1 MELRPKSKPGTANL
15 HYCKSR
21 YQWSNLKYCG
31 WIDQGRKATD
41 RPSAVA
47 YLGRIVADLVWY
59 GNTRNWIGVE
69 MIGRRNRRV
78 DVGLA
83 HGLAEGKVV
92 CLLNVRCVAGV
103 WEVRPSCYFA
113 VP

>member
-1 MELRPKSKPGTANL
+1 MELRPVDL

-21 YQWSNLKYCG
+21 YQWSNLRYCG

-47 YLGRIVADLVWY
+47 YLGRVVADLVWY
-59 GNTRNWIGVE
+59 GNTRNWIGAE
-69 MIGRRNRRV
+69 MIGKRNRV

-83 HGLAEGKVV
+83 HGLAERRVV
-92 CLLNVRCVAGV
+92 YLLDAG
-103 WEVRPSCYFA
+103 
-113 VP
+113 